1 MFVFQSRGGG
11 GGGGRVV
18 ETGGAAGLRFG
29 EGLCSQVELMGRWV
43 FLGRVRRAHD
53 RPYPSSCFMVTGL
66 KGVWTSIT
74 ASCLIKR
81 VSEKSFKRN
90 V

>member
-18 ETGGAAGLRFG
+18 ETGRAAGLHFR
-29 EGLCSQVELMGRWV
+29 EGLCSQVELMGEV
-43 FLGRVRRAHD
+43 GVLGRVRRAHD
-53 RPYPSSCFMVTGL
+53 RPYPSSCFMVMGL

-81 VSEKSFKRN
+81 VSEKSFNYN